1 VLADFQPETSSS
13 FSPFSMNTV
22 ITIVVLV
29 AVAAALYAVFI
40 GVRRSRDQ
48 MTQKQKTLD
57 LEQHVTPQELSSLAQ
72 PYRTLMG
79 EAVQIHRDVAERA
92 VRAPS
97 AMQTDLTLL
106 AHRIGMLVTRA
117 MPRARHG
124 TELSEYLLQLSPSEP
139 QYAQTQGEAAKV
151 EEELEHFLDTL
162 KTLRGSLYQAL
173 TGASN
178 LTKDTYLTKDL
189 QDALLEVEG
198 LEAAFQELGD
208 AEISRSSEKK

>member
-1 VLADFQPETSSS
+1 L
-13 FSPFSMNTV
+13 SPCPLVPLFMNTL
-22 ITIVVLV
+22 ITIIVLGIV
-29 AVAAALYAVFI
+29 TATLYGVFVGI
-40 GVRRSRDQ
+40 RRSRALSSSSS
-48 MTQKQKTLD
+48 QKTLD
-57 LEQHVTPQELSSLAQ
+57 LEQQVTPQDLSSLAQ
-72 PYRTLMG
+72 PYRTYMG
-79 EAVQIHRDVAERA
+79 EAVQIHREVAERA
-92 VRAPS
+92 AKAPS

-124 TELSEYLLQLSPSEP
+124 TELSEYLLELSPSEP
-139 QYAQTQGEAAKV
+139 QHAQTQAEAKKV
-151 EEELEHFLDTL
+151 EEELKHFLDTL

-198 LEAAFQELGD
+198 LEAAFREMNDVEASPLK
-208 AEISRSSEKK
+208 SNKS

>member
-1 VLADFQPETSSS
+1 
-13 FSPFSMNTV
+13 MNTV
-22 ITIVVLV
+22 ITIIVLAIV
-29 AVAAALYAVFI
+29 AITLYGVFV
-40 GVRRSRDQ
+40 GVRRSRGQ
-48 MTQKQKTLD
+48 MMQKQETLD
-57 LEQHVTPQELSSLAQ
+57 LEQLVTPQDLSSLAQ

-92 VRAPS
+92 AKAPS

-124 TELSEYLLQLSPSEP
+124 TELSEYLLELSPSEP
-139 QYAQTQGEAAKV
+139 QYAQTQGEATKV
-151 EEELEHFLDTL
+151 EEELNHFLDTL

-198 LEAAFQELGD
+198 LEAAFKETSELD
-208 AEISRSSEKK
+208 MSPVDEKKT

>member
-1 VLADFQPETSSS
+1 MNGLLTIIVLA
-13 FSPFSMNTV
+13 
-22 ITIVVLV
+22 I
-29 AVAAALYAVFI
+29 VAATLYGVFVGI
-40 GVRRSRDQ
+40 RRSRALSSGSSR
-48 MTQKQKTLD
+48 TKTLD
-57 LEQHVTPQELSSLAQ
+57 LEQQVTPQDLSSLAQ
-72 PYRTLMG
+72 PYRTYMG
-79 EAVQIHRDVAERA
+79 EAVQIHREVAERA
-92 VRAPS
+92 AKAPS

-124 TELSEYLLQLSPSEP
+124 TELSEYLLELSPSEP
-139 QYAQTQGEAAKV
+139 QHAQTQAEAKNV
-151 EEELEHFLDTL
+151 EEELKHFLDTL

-198 LEAAFQELGD
+198 LEAAFREVGELD
-208 AEISRSSEKK
+208 ELASSEKKT

>member
-1 VLADFQPETSSS
+1 
-13 FSPFSMNTV
+13 MNTL
-22 ITIVVLV
+22 ITIIVFALV
-29 AVAAALYAVFI
+29 ALALYAVFI
-40 GVRRSRDQ
+40 GVRRSRARSSETK
-48 MTQKQKTLD
+48 MLD
-57 LEQHVTPQELSSLAQ
+57 LEQQVTPQDLSSLAQ

-92 VRAPS
+92 AKAPS

-124 TELSEYLLQLSPSEP
+124 TELSEYLLQLTPSEP
-139 QYAQTQGEAAKV
+139 QYAQTQTEAAKV
-151 EEELEHFLDTL
+151 QEELEHFLDTL
-162 KTLRGSLYQAL
+162 KTLRGSLYSAL

-198 LEAAFQELGD
+198 LEAAFQEVQR
-208 AEISRSSEKK
+208 AEG

>member
-1 VLADFQPETSSS
+1 
-13 FSPFSMNTV
+13 MNGA
-22 ITIVVLV
+22 ITIIVLII
-29 AVAAALYAVFI
+29 VAAALYAVFI
-40 GVRRSRDQ
+40 GVRRSRGQ
-48 MTQKQKTLD
+48 VAQKQETLD
-57 LEQHVTPQELSSLAQ
+57 LEQQVTPQDLSSLAQ

-79 EAVQIHRDVAERA
+79 EAVQIHRDVSERA
-92 VRAPS
+92 AKAPS

-124 TELSEYLLQLSPSEP
+124 TELSEYLLQLNSSEP
-139 QYAQTQGEAAKV
+139 QYAQTQGEAKKV
-151 EEELEHFLDTL
+151 QAELEHFLDTL
-162 KTLRGSLYQAL
+162 KTLRGSLYSAL

-198 LEAAFQELGD
+198 LEAAFQEM
-208 AEISRSSEKK
+208 AKVES

>member
-1 VLADFQPETSSS
+1 
-13 FSPFSMNTV
+13 MNTV
-22 ITIVVLV
+22 ITILVVALV
-29 AVAAALYAVFI
+29 ALALYAVFV
-40 GVRRSRDQ
+40 GVRRSRGQ
-48 MTQKQKTLD
+48 VTQKQETLD

-79 EAVQIHRDVAERA
+79 EAVQIHRDVTERA
-92 VRAPS
+92 AKAPS
-97 AMQTDLTLL
+97 GMQTDLTLL

-139 QYAQTQGEAAKV
+139 QYAQTQAEAAKV
-151 EEELEHFLDTL
+151 QGELNHFLDTL
-162 KTLRGSLYQAL
+162 KTLRGSLYSAL

-198 LEAAFQELGD
+198 LEAAFQEVGQ
-208 AEISRSSEKK
+208 AEGKG